1 MPSPI
6 NSTYESITARLTA
19 TRRKEE
25 LLHLAGGLLSTLAV
39 ASALWLLFTVIEFW
53 VHGSTQLRT
62 ILFTVWAIAS
72 GMAGIGW
79 MLPGVLRLVGVRAS
93 YSIDEMALRVGKVYD
108 DVGDML
114 CNVLQ
119 LHVHD
124 GAGALSQAAFSSV
137 AATAATKDFDAV
149 IERQDLRRSILLFLA
164 AIILAGGCI
173 GGLPDHLGAA
183 SVRLWQYDRSF
194 VPPAPY
200 HLTVSPRSASV
211 MRGSTS
217 RIIVTAHGAAPSSIT
232 LFVKEAGKER
242 FDPYT
247 IARDTANTY
256 QYLLPSQTASV
267 EFYAVGAWLDAGV
280 YSDTGRILVIDRP
293 LIRSLRGRVIAP
305 SYTGLAPSEITDDHA
320 DVTAL
325 GGSVADLTMT
335 SNKDLKSAEIVL
347 VRRNADTAAADT
359 VRIPMTVRGSSASA
373 SFNVQFTGTYA
384 IRCVDR
390 EGQQNAD
397 PIEHKIVVLSDGLPS
412 ISMVQPRQDAEVD
425 QKALLPVSVAI
436 SDDYGFSWLK
446 LKYRL
451 VKSRYA
457 QPEEAYHDID
467 LAINA
472 NGSTVVEVPYVW
484 DLGKAGISPEDV
496 FEFYLEVA
504 DNDRIHGPKTAR
516 TSPLKVRLPS
526 LDEVFAET
534 DKTQDQVQKDLKEV
548 AKEAEEIKKEAEQ
561 LQREMQKEQAQQK
574 QSVDWKEKKQAEE
587 LLKRQEELAKKMEDV
602 AQKLEDMTQKLEQ
615 NKAISPETLQK
626 YMELQKLMKEVRTP
640 ELQRMQEEMKKAMEQ
655 MTPEQLKEA
664 MKNFKFDEEQFKKQ
678 IERTMNL
685 LKRMQA
691 EQKADELT
699 KRAEELARRQEE
711 LRKQTENTSPQNM
724 EARKDLAKQQEQ
736 LQNDME
742 KLAQETND
750 LEKLMK
756 ELGDMP
762 MDQMDKAKQELAQ
775 EQTKSEMEQSEKSM
789 EQGDMQQSAK
799 SQQNASKN
807 LERFAQQMKNLKREM
822 KRNSS
827 KEAMRQMQR
836 NIDDMLQLSKE
847 QEALR
852 DQMQSMDPNSSQFPQ
867 MAQRQ
872 QKLQESMQNIA
883 NSMMQLGQKST
894 SVTPDMAQDMGDALQ
909 SMKDAMQQM
918 QDRNGQMSAREQG
931 EAMSSMNSAVS
942 RMQDALG
949 QMMQGEGQGQGGQG
963 QNPGMGKGSGKSP
976 FQRLG
981 ELAGDQQSIN
991 EGSGKVGQNGQPM
1004 NDQQRA
1010 EIGRLASQQGRA
1022 LKAMEELEKEQR
1034 EASGSRK
1041 PIGDLS
1047 KITEDMREVLTDMQ
1061 SGSITPETKLR
1072 QERILSRLLNA
1083 SRSVNDRDYE
1093 KQRESKSGT
1102 DVSRKSP
1109 GALDLDD
1116 VERRQ
1121 SMRQLM
1127 NTLREGYTKDYE
1139 NLIRAYFESLQQQS
1153 IPSGR

>member
-1 MPSPI
+1 V
-6 NSTYESITARLTA
+6 
-19 TRRKEE
+19 
-25 LLHLAGGLLSTLAV
+25 LALS
-39 ASALWLLFTVIEFW
+39 ASLWLLFSVIEFW
-53 VHGSTQLRT
+53 VHGTSQLRSVLYYCWLIST
-62 ILFTVWAIAS
+62 GV
-72 GMAGIGW
+72 AGGQW
-79 MLPGVLRLVGVRAS
+79 VLPGLLRLVGGATT

-119 LHVHD
+119 LHARDANGVL
-124 GAGALSQAAFSSV
+124 ALAAFQSV
-137 AATAATKDFDAV
+137 ASTVSTKDFDAV
-149 IERQDLRRSILLFLA
+149 IAKEDIRRSLLLLLASSILSL
-164 AIILAGGCI
+164 GSI

-183 SVRLWQYDRSF
+183 SVRLWNHNVSYM
-194 VPPAPY
+194 PPAPY
-200 HLTVSPRSASV
+200 SLSVQPLAASV

-217 RIIVTAHGAAPSSIT
+217 RIIVTARGAAPSLIT
-232 LFVKEAGKER
+232 LYVKEAGKER

-247 IARDTANTY
+247 VNRDTANTY
-256 QYLLPSQTASV
+256 QYLIPSQSASV
-267 EFYAVGAWLDAGV
+267 EFYAVGQWLDDGV
-280 YSDTGRILVIDRP
+280 HSDTGRIVVIDRP
-293 LIRSLRGRVIAP
+293 LIRSLLGRVIAP
-305 SYTGLAPSEITDDHA
+305 AYTGLAPSGITEDHA

-325 GGSVADLTMT
+325 KGSVAEMTMT
-335 SNKDLKSAEIVL
+335 SNKDLRSAEIVL
-347 VRRNADTAAADT
+347 IRASMDTSAADT
-359 VRIPMTVRGSSASA
+359 TRIPMTVRGASASA
-373 SFNVQFTGTYA
+373 SFTVRFNGTYA
-384 IRCVDR
+384 IHCIDKQ
-390 EGQQNAD
+390 GQENVE
-397 PIEHKIVVLSDGLPS
+397 PIQHKIVALSDGNPS
-412 ISMVQPRQDAEVD
+412 ITLVQPKQDAEVD
-425 QKALLPVSVAI
+425 QQALLPIAVAI
-436 SDDYGFSWLK
+436 SDDYGFSRLA
-446 LKYRL
+446 LNYRL
-451 VKSRYA
+451 VSSRYA
-457 QPEEAYHDID
+457 QPEEKFHVVD
-467 LAINA
+467 LQFNA
-472 NGSTVVEVPYVW
+472 NGSTVLEVPYVW

-496 FEFYLEVA
+496 FEFFVEVA
-504 DNDRIHGPKTAR
+504 DNDRINGPKTAR
-516 TSPLKVRLPS
+516 TSTLKVRLPS
-526 LDEVFAET
+526 LDEVFTET
-534 DKTQDQVQKDLKEV
+534 DRTQDQVQQELKEV
-548 AKEAEEIKKEAEQ
+548 AKAAEEIKKEAEQ

-587 LLKRQEELAKKMEDV
+587 LLKRQEELAKKMDEV
-602 AQKLEDMTQKLEQ
+602 SQKLEDMTQKLEQ

-640 ELQRMQEEMKKAMEQ
+640 ELQRMQEQMKKAMEQ
-655 MTPEQLKEA
+655 MTPEQLKQA
-664 MKNFKFDEEQFKKQ
+664 MKDFKFDEEQFKKQ
-678 IERTMNL
+678 IERTLNL
-685 LKRMQA
+685 LKRLQA

-699 KRAEELARRQEE
+699 KRAEELAKQQEE
-711 LRKQTENTSPQNM
+711 LRKQTENTSPQNK
-724 EARKDLAKQQEQ
+724 EARKDLAKQQDE
-736 LQNDME
+736 LTKDME
-742 KLAQETND
+742 KLAKETDD

-762 MDQMDKAKQELAQ
+762 MDQMEKAKQELAQ
-775 EQTKSEMEQSEKSM
+775 EQTKSEMEKSEKSM
-789 EQGDMQQSAK
+789 EQGEMQESSKA
-799 SQQNASKN
+799 QQNASKN
-807 LERFAQQMKNLKREM
+807 LQRFAQQMKNLKREM

-836 NIDDMLQLSKE
+836 NIDDMLQVSKE

-867 MAQRQ
+867 QAQRQ

-909 SMKDAMQQM
+909 SMKEAMQQM
-918 QDRNGQMSAREQG
+918 QERNGQMTARDQG
-931 EAMSSMNSAVS
+931 DAMSSMNSAAS

-991 EGSGKVGQNGQPM
+991 EGSGKLGNSGQPM

-1034 EASGSRK
+1034 EASGTRK

-1061 SGSITPETKLR
+1061 SGSVTPETKLR

-1083 SRSVNDRDYE
+1083 SKSVNDRDYE
-1093 KQRESKSGT
+1093 KKRESNAGT
-1102 DVSRKSP
+1102 DVSRRSP
-1109 GALDLDD
+1109 GPLNLDNLD
-1116 VERRQ
+1116 RSQ

-1139 NLIRAYFESLQQQS
+1139 NLIRVYFESLQQQS

>member
-6 NSTYESITARLTA
+6 NSSYEALTSRLA
-19 TRRKEE
+19 VTRRKEE
-25 LLHLAGGLLSTLAV
+25 LLRLVGGILSTLTMSA
-39 ASALWLLFTVIEFW
+39 ALWLLFTVLEFW
-53 VHGSTQLRT
+53 VHGTTQLRT
-62 ILFTVWAIAS
+62 VLYWVWLGSTCAGAS
-72 GMAGIGW
+72 WW
-79 MLPGVLRLVGVRAS
+79 MIPQVARLVGMKAS
-93 YSIDEMALRVGKVYD
+93 YTIDEMALRVGKVYE

-119 LHVHD
+119 LHVMD
-124 GAGALSQAAFSSV
+124 GNGTLSRAAFTAV
-137 AATAATKDFDAV
+137 ASTAATKDFDAV
-149 IERQDLRRSILLFLA
+149 IETQDLRRSMLLFVA
-164 AIILAGGCI
+164 SIILVVGSI
-173 GGLPDHLGAA
+173 GGLPNHLGAA
-183 SVRLWQYDRSF
+183 SVRLWNHTNSYL
-194 VPPAPY
+194 PPAPY
-200 HLTVSPRSASV
+200 RLDVSPRSASV

-217 RIIVTAHGAAPSSIT
+217 CIVVTAHGTAPGSIT
-232 LFVKEAGKER
+232 LYVKEAGKER
-242 FDPYT
+242 FDPFT

-267 EFYAVGAWLDAGV
+267 EFYAVGPWLDVGV
-280 YSDTGRILVIDRP
+280 NSDTGQITVIDRP
-293 LIRSLRGRVIAP
+293 LIRSLQGRVIAP
-305 SYTGLAPSEITDDHA
+305 SYTGLAPSDITDDHA

-325 GGSVADLTMT
+325 QGSTVDLTMT
-335 SNKDLKSAEIVL
+335 SNKDLKKAEIVL
-347 VRRNADTAAADT
+347 VKASGDSVADT
-359 VRIPMTVRGSSASA
+359 VRVPMTVRGASASA
-373 SFNVQFTGTYA
+373 SFSVQYSGTYA
-384 IRCVDR
+384 IRCTDQ
-390 EGQQNAD
+390 EGQQNTD
-397 PIEHKIVVLSDGLPS
+397 PIVHKIVVLTDAVPT
-412 ISMVQPRQDAEVD
+412 ISLVQPRQDAEVD
-425 QKALLPVSVAI
+425 QQAMLPISVSI
-436 SDDYGFSWLK
+436 SDDYGFSWLR
-446 LKYRL
+446 LNYRL
-451 VKSRYA
+451 VSSRYA
-457 QPEEAYHDID
+457 QPEEKYHAID

-472 NGSTVVEVPYVW
+472 NGSTVAEVPYVW
-484 DLGKAGISPEDV
+484 NLGKVGISPEDV

-504 DNDRIHGPKTAR
+504 DNDRLHGPKTAR
-516 TSPLKVRLPS
+516 TSTLKVRLPS

-534 DKTQDQVQKDLKEV
+534 DKTQDLMQKELKEV

-561 LQREMQKEQAQQK
+561 LQREMQKQQAQQK

-602 AQKLEDMTQKLEQ
+602 AQKLDDMTQKLEQ

-655 MTPEQLKEA
+655 MTPQQLKEA

-678 IERTMNL
+678 IERTLNL

-711 LRKQTENTSPQNM
+711 LRKQTENTSPQNK
-724 EARKDLAKQQEQ
+724 EARKDLAKQQKEI
-736 LQNDME
+736 QNDLE

-775 EQTKSEMEQSEKSM
+775 EQTKNEMEQSEKSM
-789 EQGDMQQSAK
+789 EQGDMQESSK

-807 LERFAQQMKNLKREM
+807 LQRFAQQMKNLKREM

-847 QEALR
+847 QESLR

-872 QKLQESMQNIA
+872 QKLQESMQNTA

-894 SVTPDMAQDMGDALQ
+894 SVTPEMAQDMGDALQ

-918 QDRNGQMSAREQG
+918 QDRNGQMSARDQG

-991 EGSGKVGQNGQPM
+991 EGSGKLGSNGQPM
-1004 NDQQRA
+1004 NGQQQA

-1034 EASGSRK
+1034 ESSGTRK

-1047 KITEDMREVLTDMQ
+1047 KITQDMREVLTDMQ

-1093 KQRESKSGT
+1093 KQRESNSGT

-1116 VERRQ
+1116 VEQRQ

-1153 IPSGR
+1153 VPSGR